1 MRSASWQSFGRSAG
15 GAGYGCPS
23 VRYRSRRARRG
34 TPARAR
40 IRSIVRGSG
49 SSRSRS
55 LLSSQRIA
63 VAPTWAH
70 GFAWS
75 RRRTARMS
83 ASSFGA
89 LRLAL
94 CLGARERSRAQPS
107 SFGSY
112 RASHFTTQRRLR
124 RSSRATA
131 LALSPASTRRTASR
145 RSFSSTSTIPVTS
158 LDVRVEEERQRSGRS
173 RVIESVDRSETQHE
187 HDVLS
192 VVRERCPDGCQLA
205 LGVGLHRLRDGGEE
219 LLVRLGLAE
228 PLQQELGAFD
238 LTHGREHLAQE
249 DDLLH
254 DLGRQQH
261 LLAAR
266 ARRWDVD
273 RRERAALL
281 ELAVEDHLGVAG
293 ALELFVDDVV
303 HARAGIYQAG
313 REDRERTAALDV
325 ARGAEE
331 TLRRV
336 ERDWVHT
343 TGERA
348 A

>member
-15 GAGYGCPS
+15 GAGYGVPFG
-23 VRYRSRRARRG
+23 RYRSRRARRG

-75 RRRTARMS
+75 RRRTAMMS

-94 CLGARERSRAQPS
+94 CLWARERSRAQPS

-205 LGVGLHRLRDGGEE
+205 WLAGTSAPNVDGNELAEAISNVWKQRRDGNSLGGLGWPARLRH
-219 LLVRLGLAE
+219 
-228 PLQQELGAFD
+228 P
-238 LTHGREHLAQE
+238 
-249 DDLLH
+249 
-254 DLGRQQH
+254 
-261 LLAAR
+261 AA
-266 ARRWDVD
+266 A
-273 RRERAALL
+273 
-281 ELAVEDHLGVAG
+281 
-293 ALELFVDDVV
+293 
-303 HARAGIYQAG
+303 
-313 REDRERTAALDV
+313 TS
-325 ARGAEE
+325 ARGPAGPS
-331 TLRRV
+331 RSMRGPVQPRV
-336 ERDWVHT
+336 PHASALV
-343 TGERA
+343 
-348 A
+348 

>member
-15 GAGYGCPS
+15 GAGYGVPFG
-23 VRYRSRRARRG
+23 RYRSRRARRG

-89 LRLAL
+89 LRSAL

-192 VVRERCPDGCQLA
+192 VVRERCPDGC
-205 LGVGLHRLRDGGEE
+205 
-219 LLVRLGLAE
+219 
-228 PLQQELGAFD
+228 
-238 LTHGREHLAQE
+238 HLAWRGKGE
-249 DDLLH
+249 
-254 DLGRQQH
+254 
-261 LLAAR
+261 AMKT
-266 ARRWDVD
+266 
-273 RRERAALL
+273 
-281 ELAVEDHLGVAG
+281 AVFKTDAQL
-293 ALELFVDDVV
+293 
-303 HARAGIYQAG
+303 
-313 REDRERTAALDV
+313 REDV
-325 ARGAEE
+325 MEE
-331 TLRRV
+331 I
-336 ERDWVHT
+336 ERDWRFKPAEI
-343 TGERA
+343 GRASCRERV
-348 A
+348 